1 MFVNYEEDTTA
12 TSGQAK
18 TWLKTAL
25 EKTQEND
32 RTVTCSCWLKTQGRK
47 WVEVPK
53 KSFPFTK
60 CLERKYIKR
69 DHKHLRDT
77 F

>member
-32 RTVTCSCWLKTQGRK
+32 RAVTCSCWLKTQGRK
-47 WVEVPK
+47 WVEVPR
-53 KSFPFTK
+53 
-60 CLERKYIKR
+60 RKVF
-69 DHKHLRDT
+69 HLPSV
-77 F
+77 

>member
-1 MFVNYEEDTTA
+1 MFMLAENTRQEVGR
-12 TSGQAK
+12 SAK
-18 TWLKTAL
+18 
-25 EKTQEND
+25 
-32 RTVTCSCWLKTQGRK
+32 
-47 WVEVPK
+47 K